1 MAIMTLMGPAA
12 VLSTWVP
19 MVINQTQCSI
29 LWLWMLRIQ
38 ITLWQQKMSIK
49 RQTQIQTVWSGKDL
63 TLIRSQI
70 SLKAICKTFRIMCHS
85 LTRVLWMPL
94 AKIFQVQTRDPQ
106 VLVMQE
112 LGINH
117 LFRPQSQVNSR
128 WDNFKSIH
136 PFNSWI
142 THLVSRENKVAPVKR
157 EVLVELVLKIKIS
170 RQGVGRERVWP
181 QHRIQGLEVASIIA
195 RHAWRVLSQLIKA
208 RRMDL
213 AFSNLRS

>member
-70 SLKAICKTFRIMCHS
+70 SLKAICRTFRIMCHS
-85 LTRVLWMPL
+85 LIRALWMPL

-128 WDNFKSIH
+128 WDNFKSTH

-142 THLVSRENKVAPVKR
+142 THLVLRENKVAPVKR
-157 EVLVELVLKIKIS
+157 EVLAELVLKIKIS
-170 RQGVGRERVWP
+170 RQGVGREREWP
-181 QHRIQGLEVASIIA
+181 QHRIQGLEVVSIIA
-195 RHAWRVLSQLIKA
+195 RHVWRVLSQLIKA

-213 AFSNLRS
+213 AFSNLHS